1 MDADFE
7 QYYQATERAYGLG
20 EHDEAH
26 ASALLDQLQSA
37 SNEHDTG
44 LVMGWQGVVS
54 LLLGHIQLHGLQQPE
69 QAAISYE
76 RVLQGDVD
84 ATITALAEQGL
95 QRCQSEDIASEA
107 GTTPATNGAI
117 TDLLRDPFLS
127 TDPDQARPAPADLVT
142 AMPWLSSDAE
152 PRAMPTA
159 DPFPP
164 LTPIPSPVQS
174 PEPTVSPEANPQAEV
189 RQEPEPTTE
198 EPPLDAIK
206 PTPQPQK
213 PEATKLL
220 EHSWLRV
227 QLQPEIKSPTDSREP
242 MGLNNRIKGVFA
254 RSAGR

>member
-7 QYYQATERAYGLG
+7 QHYQAAERAYGLG
-20 EHDEAH
+20 DYAEAH
-26 ASALLDQLQSA
+26 TLASALWDQLESA
-37 SNEHDTG
+37 PDEHDPS
-44 LVMGWQGVVS
+44 LVLGWRAVVS
-54 LLLGHIQLHGLQQPE
+54 LLLGHIQLHGLRQPE

-84 ATITALAEQGL
+84 ATITALAEHGL

-117 TDLLRDPFLS
+117 PDLLRDPFLS

-159 DPFPP
+159 DPSPP
-164 LTPIPSPVQS
+164 LTPNPAPVQS

-189 RQEPEPTTE
+189 QQEPEPTTE

-206 PTPQPQK
+206 PSPQPQE
-213 PEATKLL
+213 PAAPSFL
-220 EHSWLRV
+220 ELMASHST
-227 QLQPEIKSPTDSREP
+227 P
-242 MGLNNRIKGVFA
+242 A
-254 RSAGR
+254 